1 MLTRFFIV
9 FIALILFSST
19 SFAMA
24 KEGCGGDCMVC
35 HKLTAKEAGDLLKD
49 IGVTVKSVK
58 PAPAN
63 GLFEILLE
71 KDGKPGLLFIDYGKK
86 HLIQGM
92 MVKLPELKP
101 VAAHQQDFPQPKQII
116 SVDPG
121 TIPLKNSIII
131 GNPKG
136 AKKLYVLTD
145 PDCPYCRTFHS
156 ELKKLAKTA
165 PDVAIHIMLF
175 PLPMHPAAYD
185 KSRTVIETRNLQH
198 LDKIFEGKEVPKP
211 TKESSKAA
219 VDEIIKFAN
228 ANGISGTP
236 TMVMPD
242 GKIMVGGR
250 DAESLKKLLEGK
262 SSEK

>member
-1 MLTRFFIV
+1 MD
-9 FIALILFSST
+9 
-19 SFAMA
+19 
-24 KEGCGGDCMVC
+24 KKNCGGDCMVC
-35 HKLTAKEAGDLLKD
+35 HKLTVKEAGDLLKD

-71 KDGKPGLLFIDYGKK
+71 KEGKPGLLFIDYGRK

-101 VAAHQQDFPQPKQII
+101 VAAHQDDFPQQKQVT
-116 SVDPG
+116 SLDTT
-121 TIPLKNSIII
+121 TIPLKNALIM

-136 AKKLYVLTD
+136 SKKLYVFTD
-145 PDCPYCRTFHS
+145 PDCPYCRTFHA
-156 ELKKLAKTA
+156 ELKKLAKIA

-185 KSRTVIETRNLQH
+185 KSRIVIETGNLQN
-198 LDKIFEGKEVPKP
+198 LDKAFEGKEVPKP
-211 TKESSKAA
+211 TKDSSKAA

-250 DAESLKKLLEGK
+250 DAEELKKMLEGK
-262 SSEK
+262 

>member
-1 MLTRFFIV
+1 MLIRI
-9 FIALILFSST
+9 ILFVISLVAFNSP
-19 SFAMA
+19 SFAMS

-35 HKLTAKEAGDLLKD
+35 HKLSATEAGDLLKD

-71 KDGKPGLLFIDYGKK
+71 KDGKPGLLFMDYGKK

-92 MVKLPELKP
+92 MVKLPDLKP
-101 VAAHQQDFPQPKQII
+101 VAAHQQDLPQQKQIT
-116 SVDPG
+116 SVNPS
-121 TIPLKNSIII
+121 TIPAKNAIII

-136 AKKLYVLTD
+136 SKKLFVFTD
-145 PDCPYCRTFHS
+145 PDCPYCRTFHG
-156 ELKKLAKTA
+156 ELKKLAKIA
-165 PDVAIHIMLF
+165 PDLAIHIMLF

-185 KSRTVIETRNLQH
+185 KSRTVIETGLQH
-198 LDKIFEGKEVPKP
+198 LDKVFEGKEVPKP
-211 TKESSKAA
+211 ARDSSKAA

-236 TMVMPD
+236 TVVMPD

-250 DAESLKKLLEGK
+250 SAEELKKMLD
-262 SSEK
+262 